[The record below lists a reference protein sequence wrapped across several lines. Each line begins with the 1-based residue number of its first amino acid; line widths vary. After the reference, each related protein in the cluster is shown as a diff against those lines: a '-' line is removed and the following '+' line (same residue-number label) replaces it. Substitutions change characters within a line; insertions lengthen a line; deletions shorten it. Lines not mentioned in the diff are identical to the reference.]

1 MVKPLLFVVL
11 SACAACAPTRP
22 YPARTHA
29 HIWEGANVVAV
40 LLPDSGAVAIARITR
55 LLEQRGFHVTGHY
68 AATLETAPMP
78 AENQHCAA
86 SVQVQV
92 MGHTAL
98 LSGQNFCWLLSGR
111 ARPLYYSARSQV
123 PALNYDCVA
132 WGLNQLEAV
141 AEALHGEKTVHFR
154 RP

>member
-1 MVKPLLFVVL
+1 
-11 SACAACAPTRP
+11 
-22 YPARTHA
+22 
-29 HIWEGANVVAV
+29 VVAV
-40 LLPDSGAVAIARITR
+40 LLPDSGAAATARIAR
-55 LLEQRGFHVTGHY
+55 LLEQRGFRVTGQH
-68 AATLETAPMP
+68 ATALDTAPMP
-78 AENQHCAA
+78 AENKQCAA

-98 LSGQNFCWLLSGR
+98 LSGQNFCWVLSGR
-111 ARPLYYSARSQV
+111 PRPLYYSARSQV

-132 WGLNQLEAV
+132 WGLTQVEAV